1 VVAERSHPAGKRS
14 GSQKQASP
22 AFLEAQSRIHLLRR
36 IQDRATFPSFKKP
49 NEGPSKSKAE
59 MAAQ

>member
-1 VVAERSHPAGKRS
+1 MSFRSE
-14 GSQKQASP
+14 ASA
-22 AFLEAQSRIHLLRR
+22 AFLTREAAIHLLRR
-36 IQDRATFPSFKKP
+36 IQDRATFPSLKKP